1 MVLYCSGERNILS
14 FTEFIGVVAGACTT
28 FGFVPQIIRVFL
40 LRSAREISLPFTCLF
55 LVGVILWLLYG
66 IAHDL
71 TPIIF
76 WNAASTIL
84 GAILLYAKLK
94 YG

>member
-1 MVLYCSGERNILS
+1 MVSYCSGERDILS
-14 FTEFIGVVAGACTT
+14 FTEIIGIVAGAFTT
-28 FGFVPQIIRVFL
+28 FGFIPQVIRVFL
-40 LRSAREISLPFTCLF
+40 LRSAREISLPFTILF

-66 IAHDL
+66 IAHHL
-71 TPIIF
+71 TPVIF